1 MIKTTAPDA
10 PSPRQ
15 RRPGSRRPA
24 QDTQAGPRLRRP
36 GKAGQRPSPRDE
48 LLLDLRTLEQTLG
61 EVLDRV
67 GERLRARLL
76 AVAATVAG
84 PTGGELG
91 AKRIQAMR
99 EAIRAL
105 DVKPVKGRVKDLQ
118 RLRDLMD
125 RLQERLSSE
134 P

>member
-1 MIKTTAPDA
+1 MNL
-10 PSPRQ
+10 S
-15 RRPGSRRPA
+15 
-24 QDTQAGPRLRRP
+24 
-36 GKAGQRPSPRDE
+36 
-48 LLLDLRTLEQTLG
+48 LLLS
-61 EVLDRV
+61 
-67 GERLRARLL
+67 